1 MTDRPEENTAK
12 KRKKTDAVTET
23 EKKPKTGAK
32 KRARKNSPQE
42 KPSEREIARASLE
55 EVWSRKTALEGL
67 KRIFE
72 TALEG
77 ARIEVRDEEGAL
89 REVKFNPSAANAATK
104 AVETANRMLGYT
116 TPDEEEED
124 AEDGFFT
131 VELGDAE
138 EFAL

>member
-1 MTDRPEENTAK
+1 MTEEQAEKTAK
-12 KRKKTDAVTET
+12 KAKKKTAVSQEKTAPKKKGT
-23 EKKPKTGAK
+23 GRAKKKPTAPSPTERDRE
-32 KRARKNSPQE
+32 RAL
-42 KPSEREIARASLE
+42 LE

-116 TPDEEEED
+116 TPDGDEESP
-124 AEDGFFT
+124 DGDIT
-131 VELGDAE
+131 VDLGDAE

>member
-1 MTDRPEENTAK
+1 MTEKTARETAAKTRKKAALSTDGEQPKKKGTGRAK
-12 KRKKTDAVTET
+12 KKPAAPPPTERDM
-23 EKKPKTGAK
+23 E
-32 KRARKNSPQE
+32 
-42 KPSEREIARASLE
+42 RASLE
-55 EVWSRKTALEGL
+55 KVWSRKDALEGL

-77 ARIEVRDEEGAL
+77 ARIEIRDEEGAL

-116 TPDEEEED
+116 TPN
-124 AEDGFFT
+124 EDGEDPCDGDIT
-131 VELGDAE
+131 VDLGDAE

>member
-1 MTDRPEENTAK
+1 MTEEQAEKTAAK
-12 KRKKTDAVTET
+12 TRKKTAVSKDRTEVKKKGAAKAK
-23 EKKPKTGAK
+23 KKPETAPTERDRE
-32 KRARKNSPQE
+32 RAL
-42 KPSEREIARASLE
+42 LE

-116 TPDEEEED
+116 TPDGEEESP
-124 AEDGFFT
+124 DGDIT
-131 VELGDAE
+131 VDLGDAE

>member
-1 MTDRPEENTAK
+1 MTERQQGKTAAK
-12 KRKKTDAVTET
+12 TRKKTAAATPDEQP
-23 EKKPKTGAK
+23 KKKGTGRAK
-32 KRARKNSPQE
+32 KKSPTAS
-42 KPSEREIARASLE
+42 PSERERERASLE
-55 EVWSRKTALEGL
+55 KVWSRKDALEGL

-116 TPDEEEED
+116 TPDGEED
-124 AEDGFFT
+124 EACEGDIT
-131 VELGDAE
+131 VDLGDAE

>member
-1 MTDRPEENTAK
+1 MTEKQTPKTAAKTKKTAAVSTEETQPKKKGTGRAK
-12 KRKKTDAVTET
+12 K
-23 EKKPKTGAK
+23 
-32 KRARKNSPQE
+32 SPTAP
-42 KPSEREIARASLE
+42 PSEHERERALLE
-55 EVWSRKTALEGL
+55 KVWSRKDALEGL
-67 KRIFE
+67 KRIFL

-116 TPDEEEED
+116 TPDE
-124 AEDGFFT
+124 DGDDPCDGDIT
-131 VELGDAE
+131 VDLGDAE

>member
-1 MTDRPEENTAK
+1 MTEEQAEKTAAK
-12 KRKKTDAVTET
+12 TRKKTAVSKDRTEP
-23 EKKPKTGAK
+23 KKKGAAKAK
-32 KRARKNSPQE
+32 KKTEAAPTERDRERAL
-42 KPSEREIARASLE
+42 LE

-77 ARIEVRDEEGAL
+77 ARIEIRDEEGAL

-116 TPDEEEED
+116 TPDGEEED
-124 AEDGFFT
+124 CDGDIT
-131 VELGDAE
+131 VDLGDAE

>member
-1 MTDRPEENTAK
+1 MTEEQAEKTAAKTRKRTAVSKDRTEVKKKGAAK
-12 KRKKTDAVTET
+12 TKKKTEPAPTERDR
-23 EKKPKTGAK
+23 E
-32 KRARKNSPQE
+32 RAL
-42 KPSEREIARASLE
+42 LE

-77 ARIEVRDEEGAL
+77 ARIEIRDEEGAL

-116 TPDEEEED
+116 TPDGEEED
-124 AEDGFFT
+124 CDGDIT
-131 VELGDAE
+131 VDLGDAE